1 MTLKLNTQNLQT
13 VMGYLRNVAEVD
25 PDDTIANRASQLA
38 VDLERV
44 RTPFD
49 IHTLDQS
56 EQAILHYAVAK
67 RSVYVL
73 LPGARHAVNLE
84 RREKPRARR
93 YKRLTKPATDAIVNT

>member
-1 MTLKLNTQNLQT
+1 MTLNLNTQNLQT

-25 PDDTIANRASQLA
+25 PDDELANRASQLA

-73 LPGARHAVNLE
+73 RPGARHAVNLE
-84 RREKPRARR
+84 RNERTRARQ
-93 YKRLTKPATDAIVNT
+93 YKRLTA

>member
-1 MTLKLNTQNLQT
+1 MTLNLNTQSLQT

-25 PDDTIANRASQLA
+25 PDDVLANRASQLA

-49 IHTLDQS
+49 VHTLDQS

-73 LPGARHAVNLE
+73 RPGARHAVNLE
-84 RREKPRARR
+84 RVERTRARR
-93 YKRLTKPATDAIVNT
+93 SRRLIQQESAD